1 MVRRFG
7 SYFHLQLFVLHPIW
21 SFYVHCHLLW
31 KHIFLRVLFR
41 FHSTF
46 FYRYRVEYGLLH
58 HWYCLSTLILIHYG
72 LDSLCCL
79 ALKPNYYYVTLF
91 PQGNI
96 FQVQITA
103 LTQELV
109 NHEICSQ
116 SGFRFL
122 EKRVLMHLWNMPA
135 PPQLVKLQAQEI
147 SRMKASCIA
156 RGQWRWQNP
165 MSWAY
170 HWFSIASFL
179 GDCPCGR
186 F

>member
-1 MVRRFG
+1 MKVLRLFAYHLVLPRHKYLDNVIDEIILKF
-7 SYFHLQLFVLHPIW
+7 SVWELFFFSFDDIVFPKKLTKKLKTQIPFKHLAEYEFHC
-21 SFYVHCHLLW
+21 S
-31 KHIFLRVLFR
+31 
-41 FHSTF
+41 
-46 FYRYRVEYGLLH
+46 
-58 HWYCLSTLILIHYG
+58 
-72 LDSLCCL
+72 CL

-170 HWFSIASFL
+170 HRFSIASFL